1 MLPGMELMGCQ
12 GLAVP
17 TEVMHHVV
25 RVESSYNPYAIGVV
39 GGRLVRQPKNLPE
52 ALATVRMLES
62 RGFNF
67 SIGLAQV
74 NRYNLDKYGLDTYEK
89 AFEPCANLSAGSK
102 ILAECYRRA
111 SGDWGKSFSCYYS
124 GNFSTGFR
132 HGYVQ
137 KIYASV
143 RQGRAAEDAP
153 GTPAI
158 EVVGRA
164 ARRTV
169 PVSKHPLYNTAAS
182 AELGAGAQSP
192 ATFATVA
199 PSRSERVRSRIEAT
213 SRIESITPAEPAAA
227 MVAEVQAPAPTSTP
241 MSVAALPAMPPQTM
255 GRAVLTNGPVGVAR
269 VVSAEAASPEPADA
283 KPKRSGRASDKAFV
297 ISAPDQDDAFV
308 F

>member
-52 ALATVRMLES
+52 ALATVRMLEG

-74 NRYNLDKYGLDTYEK
+74 NRYNLDKYGLDSYEK
-89 AFEPCANLSAGSK
+89 AFEPCANLTAGSK

-111 SGDWGKSFSCYYS
+111 GGDWGKSFSCYYS
-124 GNFSTGFR
+124 GNFSTGYR

-137 KIYASV
+137 KIYASI
-143 RQGRAAEDAP
+143 RQGRAVEAEPAA
-153 GTPAI
+153 PAI

-164 ARRTV
+164 ARRSV
-169 PVSKHPLYNTAAS
+169 PVSRHPLYEGAAEAAQTAS
-182 AELGAGAQSP
+182 AAP
-192 ATFATVA
+192 AAPARRDRVSARVA
-199 PSRSERVRSRIEAT
+199 APT
-213 SRIESITPAEPAAA
+213 SRIESAVEEAAA
-227 MVAEVQAPAPTSTP
+227 PVAA
-241 MSVAALPAMPPQTM
+241 AALPAMPPVAQAAAVPPSM
-255 GRAVLTNGPVGVAR
+255 PAEVAIARAVPASNQVGVAR
-269 VVSAEAASPEPADA
+269 AVVAESVPAPEPQAA
-283 KPKRSGRASDKAFV
+283 KRRDRASDKAFV
-297 ISAPDQDDAFV
+297 ASNPDQDDAFV

>member
-67 SIGLAQV
+67 SIGLSQV

-102 ILAECYRRA
+102 ILAECYQRA

-143 RQGRAAEDAP
+143 RQGRAAEAEDVP
-153 GTPAI
+153 GAPAI
-158 EVVGRA
+158 EVVGRT

-169 PVSKHPLYNTAAS
+169 PVTKHPLYSAS
-182 AELGAGAQSP
+182 AEAGATGGVP
-192 ATFATVA
+192 AATLAAAA

-213 SRIESITPAEPAAA
+213 SRTESTAPPTELRMPAP
-227 MVAEVQAPAPTSTP
+227 VAAPAP
-241 MSVAALPAMPPQTM
+241 VATAELPAMPPAPM
-255 GRAVLTNGPVGVAR
+255 GRAVLANGPVGVAR
-269 VVSAEAASPEPADA
+269 VVTAEAAPAPAPEEAA
-283 KPKRSGRASDKAFV
+283 TKPRRIGRDSDKAFV
-297 ISAPDQDDAFV
+297 VSAPDQDDAFV